1 MQYSVVNRKIVVIF
15 IIWVEGINIRYQ
27 NIPRNKETTMSG
39 AAARTGSLNGKN
51 KIISVKMENTE
62 ISTI

>member
-1 MQYSVVNRKIVVIF
+1 
-15 IIWVEGINIRYQ
+15 
-27 NIPRNKETTMSG
+27 MSG

-51 KIISVKMENTE
+51 KIISVKMENME